1 MTKTKK
7 NRLPL
12 GSPDLAPLAPPKPL
26 LVIQSWPSQ
35 FKEDEPLEIPF
46 EEPLPRPVSPPLNV
60 GEILANVKPD
70 TMETLN
76 EMNLAINTNTGDV
89 LNWATNERVKLD
101 ALIKKIEDE
110 KAEEEAKLSQKQI
123 SQKRSYLRDW
133 WRWLRGQKD

>member
-1 MTKTKK
+1 MSKTKK

-12 GSPDLAPLAPPKPL
+12 GSPDLAPPKPL
-26 LVIQSWPSQ
+26 LVIQP
-35 FKEDEPLEIPF
+35 EIPF

-133 WRWLRGQKD
+133 WRWLRGHKD

>member
-1 MTKTKK
+1 MTHKTKK
-7 NRLPL
+7 NRLPF
-12 GSPDLAPLAPPKPL
+12 GSPDLAPAVPLVVIPPP
-26 LVIQSWPSQ
+26 PA
-35 FKEDEPLEIPF
+35 EIPF

-60 GEILANVKPD
+60 GEILANIAPD

-89 LNWATNERVKLD
+89 LNWATNERLKLD

-110 KAEEEAKLSQKQI
+110 KAEDEAKLSQKQI

-133 WRWLRGQKD
+133 WRWLRGYKD

>member
-1 MTKTKK
+1 MSKTKK

-12 GSPDLAPLAPPKPL
+12 GSPDLAPPKSL
-26 LVIQSWPSQ
+26 LVIQP
-35 FKEDEPLEIPF
+35 EIPF

-133 WRWLRGQKD
+133 WRWLRGHKD

>member
-1 MTKTKK
+1 MTHKTKK

-12 GSPDLAPLAPPKPL
+12 GSPDLAPAVPLVVIPPAVP
-26 LVIQSWPSQ
+26 
-35 FKEDEPLEIPF
+35 EIPF

-60 GEILANVKPD
+60 GEILANIAPD

-89 LNWATNERVKLD
+89 LNWATNERMKLD

-110 KAEEEAKLSQKQI
+110 KAEDEAKLSQKQI
-123 SQKRSYLRDW
+123 SQKRSYWRDW

>member
-1 MTKTKK
+1 
-7 NRLPL
+7 
-12 GSPDLAPLAPPKPL
+12 
-26 LVIQSWPSQ
+26 
-35 FKEDEPLEIPF
+35 
-46 EEPLPRPVSPPLNV
+46 
-60 GEILANVKPD
+60 
-70 TMETLN
+70 METLN

-101 ALIKKIEDE
+101 ALIKKREDE

>member
-1 MTKTKK
+1 MTHKTKK
-7 NRLPL
+7 NRLPF
-12 GSPDLAPLAPPKPL
+12 GSPDLAPAKPL
-26 LVIQSWPSQ
+26 VVIP
-35 FKEDEPLEIPF
+35 PPPAEIPF

-60 GEILANVKPD
+60 GEILANIAPD

-89 LNWATNERVKLD
+89 LNWATNERLKLD

-133 WRWLRGQKD
+133 WRWLRGYKD

>member
-1 MTKTKK
+1 MTNKTKK

-12 GSPDLAPLAPPKPL
+12 GSPSLQPAVPLVVVPPEVP
-26 LVIQSWPSQ
+26 
-35 FKEDEPLEIPF
+35 IPF
-46 EEPLPRPVSPPLNV
+46 EEPLPRPATPPLNV

-76 EMNLAINTNTGDV
+76 MMDVAINTNNGDV
-89 LNWATNERVKLD
+89 LLWATNERMKLD

-110 KAEEEAKLSQKQI
+110 KAEEENKSQKQI

-133 WRWLRGQKD
+133 WRWLRGYKD

>member
-1 MTKTKK
+1 MTHKTKK

-12 GSPDLAPLAPPKPL
+12 GSPDLAPAVPL
-26 LVIQSWPSQ
+26 VVIQP
-35 FKEDEPLEIPF
+35 EITD
-46 EEPLPRPVSPPLNV
+46 EEPPTPQPVSPPLNV
-60 GEILANVKPD
+60 GEILANIAPD

-89 LNWATNERVKLD
+89 LNWATNERLKLD

-110 KAEEEAKLSQKQI
+110 KAEDELKAGLSQKQI

-133 WRWLRGQKD
+133 WRWLRGYKD

>member
-7 NRLPL
+7 NRLPF
-12 GSPDLAPLAPPKPL
+12 GSPDLAPLPPPKPL
-26 LVIQSWPSQ
+26 LVIQ
-35 FKEDEPLEIPF
+35 FKEDEPN
-46 EEPLPRPVSPPLNV
+46 EPVIFFPDPVSPPLNV
-60 GEILANVKPD
+60 GEILANVAPD

-89 LNWATNERVKLD
+89 LNWATNERLKLD

-110 KAEEEAKLSQKQI
+110 KAEDEAKLSQKQI
-123 SQKRSYLRDW
+123 SQKRSYLHEC

>member
-1 MTKTKK
+1 MSKTKK

-26 LVIQSWPSQ
+26 LVIQQ
-35 FKEDEPLEIPF
+35 FKEDEPN
-46 EEPLPRPVSPPLNV
+46 EPVIFFPDPISPPLNV
-60 GEILANVKPD
+60 GEILANIKPD

-101 ALIKKIEDE
+101 ALIKKIEDD

>member
-1 MTKTKK
+1 MTHKTKK

-12 GSPDLAPLAPPKPL
+12 GSPDLAPAVPL
-26 LVIQSWPSQ
+26 VVTQP
-35 FKEDEPLEIPF
+35 EITD
-46 EEPLPRPVSPPLNV
+46 EEPPTPQPVSPPLNV
-60 GEILANVKPD
+60 GEILANIAPD

-89 LNWATNERVKLD
+89 LNWATNERLKLD

-110 KAEEEAKLSQKQI
+110 KEAAEAAEAQMSQKQI

-133 WRWLRGQKD
+133 WRWLRGYKD